1 MLNGKILLVD
11 DAAFMRMMLKDNVR
25 TGWLYRR
32 DRGGRRCAGSGNVSG
47 GETGSGIYGY
57 YDAE

>member
-1 MLNGKILLVD
+1 MAKILLVD
-11 DAAFMRMMLKDNVR
+11 DAAF
-25 TGWLYRR
+25 
-32 DRGGRRCAGSGNVSG
+32 VSG